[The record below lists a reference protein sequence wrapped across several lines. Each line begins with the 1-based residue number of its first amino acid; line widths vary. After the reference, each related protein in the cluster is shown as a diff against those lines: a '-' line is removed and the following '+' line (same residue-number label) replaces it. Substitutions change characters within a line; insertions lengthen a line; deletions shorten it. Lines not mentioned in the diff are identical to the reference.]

1 MVRQQVLAAI
11 PALLFA
17 ACARPPAEPR
27 TLTVAAAAD
36 LSFAMEEISAAFSR
50 AHPGVRIQATFG
62 SSGAFYAQIRNGAPF
77 DVYLSAD
84 MNYPRKL
91 AADRIGVP
99 ASLFPYGVGRIVV
112 WVPAASRLDPATAL
126 RDSSVQRLAIANPEH
141 APYGDAAVAAMRSL
155 GVYDAL
161 AKKLV
166 MGENIS
172 QTFGFVESGAAD
184 AGIVALSLALA
195 PSAKGKGRYW
205 EIPADAYPPIEQG
218 GILLKDTPDA
228 RDFREFLTGIAGR
241 AILKRFGFSQAE
253 PL

>member
-1 MVRQQVLAAI
+1 
-11 PALLFA
+11 
-17 ACARPPAEPR
+17 
-27 TLTVAAAAD
+27 
-36 LSFAMEEISAAFSR
+36 
-50 AHPGVRIQATFG
+50 
-62 SSGAFYAQIRNGAPF
+62 
-77 DVYLSAD
+77 
-84 MNYPRKL
+84 
-91 AADRIGVP
+91 
-99 ASLFPYGVGRIVV
+99 
-112 WVPAASRLDPATAL
+112 
-126 RDSSVQRLAIANPEH
+126 
-141 APYGDAAVAAMRSL
+141 MRSL

-205 EIPADAYPPIEQG
+205 EIPAGAYPPIEQG